1 MIDVENIGE
10 RGNTYEN
17 FITDLLKKDGDKD
30 DIQKGKKFRYGI
42 FHIAGGMIDVEKIG
56 ERGNTYENFMTDLL
70 KKDGD
75 KDDCR
80 FAIFDYEYKFA
91 PQGAEAQNKSK
102 IFLLCWCPDSAAIK
116 KKMLYSS
123 SFDTLKR

>member
-1 MIDVENIGE
+1 MSQRAAGQEPSHLVN
-10 RGNTYEN
+10 
-17 FITDLLKKDGDKD
+17 LPVS
-30 DIQKGKKFRYGI
+30 RYGI

-80 FAIFDYEYKFA
+80 FAS
-91 PQGAEAQNKSK
+91 KSVR
-102 IFLLCWCPDSAAIK
+102 S
-116 KKMLYSS
+116 
-123 SFDTLKR
+123 

>member
-1 MIDVENIGE
+1 MSLRAAGQEPGHLVN
-10 RGNTYEN
+10 
-17 FITDLLKKDGDKD
+17 LPVS
-30 DIQKGKKFRYGI
+30 RYGI

-80 FAIFDYEYKFA
+80 FAS
-91 PQGAEAQNKSK
+91 KSVRSSTFVW
-102 IFLLCWCPDSAAIK
+102 ISTISSYSFRLRVQVCPPGS
-116 KKMLYSS
+116 
-123 SFDTLKR
+123 